1 MRTIRRCRNAGDGY
15 DRARFPRAH
24 VAVVAAVYAAML
36 VACSRPSALEQARAD
51 LATYRQA
58 PSDASAARVDA
69 SLARLDAEIAE
80 LRAKAAAGSGDAQ
93 EAARLEEARVELR
106 KQYLSARLEAAGS
119 AARSALEAAGKSL
132 GEQLERAGQKLK
144 DAAGGAKSD
153 EHAP

>member
-1 MRTIRRCRNAGDGY
+1 MRTIRRCQTASDGHN
-15 DRARFPRAH
+15 RARFLRAG
-24 VAVVAAVYAAML
+24 VAVVAAVCAAAI
-36 VACSRPSALEQARAD
+36 VGCSRPSALEQARAD
-51 LATYRQA
+51 LAAYRQA
-58 PSDASAARVDA
+58 PSDSSAARVDA

-80 LRAKAAAGSGDAQ
+80 LRAKAAAGGGDAQ

-106 KQYLSARLEAAGS
+106 KQYLTARLEAAGS

-144 DAAGGAKSD
+144 DAAG